1 MRYVLGIFFLALL
14 ASACRYEHGSGNVI
28 SQQREVGEFS
38 GVIVGGDFD
47 VEITTGGSS
56 RVVISADDNIIDD
69 IHTKIDNGKLKI
81 TLKNGLNLRKA
92 HMKASISVP
101 SLNLIKSSASA
112 RVKLVNQLR
121 SDSKVTLKASSA
133 SSISGNIH
141 APTTDVESSSGA
153 SIEIGGETKKLYV
166 AASSGASI
174 RAFDL
179 LSETTDAEASSGGS
193 ACVHASVKL
202 DASASSGGTVKYRG
216 NGSVTIRKSSGGSV
230 VKE

>member
-14 ASACRYEHGSGNVI
+14 ASACRYEQGSGNVI

-69 IHTKIDNGKLKI
+69 IHTKMDNGKLKI
-81 TLKNGLNLRKA
+81 TLKNGLNLRSA

-112 RVKLVNQLR
+112 RVKLVNQLK
-121 SDSKVTLKASSA
+121 SESKLILDASSG
-133 SSISGNIH
+133 SRITGDVH
-141 APTTDVESSSGA
+141 APITDAEASSGA
-153 SIEIGGETKKLYV
+153 SLNLGGQTKELYV
-166 AASSGASI
+166 DASSGASI
-174 RAFDL
+174 QAFDL
-179 LSETTDAEASSGGS
+179 LSETTHAETSSGAS
-193 ACVHASVKL
+193 ASVHASVQL
-202 DASASSGGTVKYRG
+202 DATASSGGTVKYRG
-216 NGSVTIRKSSGGSV
+216 NGNVNIKKSSGGNV